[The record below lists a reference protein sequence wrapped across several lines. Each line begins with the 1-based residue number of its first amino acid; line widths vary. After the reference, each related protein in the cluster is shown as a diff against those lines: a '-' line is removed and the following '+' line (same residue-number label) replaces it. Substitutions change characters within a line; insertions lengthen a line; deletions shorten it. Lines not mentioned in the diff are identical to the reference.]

1 LRKGIQPYL
10 TVIDQP
16 DEDVR
21 AIIGEPLRAYN
32 DEAGPPTEPQP
43 VAILVHDENGTPVGG
58 LYGRSFYDWLFVEW
72 LAIPREMRGR
82 DVGTALMR
90 RAEDLARE
98 RGCLGLYLDTFS
110 FQARGFYEKLGYTV
124 FGTLDDHPR
133 GGARYFMSKRL

>member
-1 LRKGIQPYL
+1 LPKRVQPRL

-16 DEDVR
+16 GEEVR
-21 AIIGEPLRAYN
+21 AIIGEPLLAYN
-32 DEAGPPTEPQP
+32 REAGPPTDPRP
-43 VAILVHDENGTPVGG
+43 VAILVHDDEGTPVGG
-58 LYGRSFYDWLFVEW
+58 LCGRSFYDWLFVEW

-82 DVGTALMR
+82 NVGTALMR

-98 RGCLGLYLDTFS
+98 RGCVGVFLDTFS
-110 FQARGFYEKLGYTV
+110 FQARGFYEKLGYGV